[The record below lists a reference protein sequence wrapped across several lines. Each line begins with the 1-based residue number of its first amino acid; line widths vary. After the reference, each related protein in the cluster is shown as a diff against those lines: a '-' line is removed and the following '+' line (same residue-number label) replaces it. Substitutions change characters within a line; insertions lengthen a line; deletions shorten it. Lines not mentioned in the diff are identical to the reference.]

1 MYTTC
6 VNTRVVF
13 WVFAKDPTMVG
24 FGPTGCSDYQTES
37 GLTNCIPSVHPSPLY
52 TSVLYILHQC
62 STYDISA
69 LHTTSVLYMLHTT
82 CICTLL
88 CLSTMVRKP
97 PPIGTI
103 ATIGIA
109 LGLGLKFPC
118 YTAVIS
124 GSDRRRIENPW
135 CIALFIRFSTS
146 CYLLITLVLL
156 HWLKG
161 RPSYKTTDC
170 SISVISL
177 LYLYYI
183 SLGWRIRT
191 DTRCWVYGYWW
202 WSWVRRT
209 VWCEE
214 SGRTLTGCTADVGW
228 NG

>member
-1 MYTTC
+1 
-6 VNTRVVF
+6 
-13 WVFAKDPTMVG
+13 
-24 FGPTGCSDYQTES
+24 
-37 GLTNCIPSVHPSPLY
+37 
-52 TSVLYILHQC
+52 
-62 STYDISA
+62 
-69 LHTTSVLYMLHTT
+69 
-82 CICTLL
+82 
-88 CLSTMVRKP
+88 MVRKP

-202 WSWVRRT
+202 WSWVRRKNGLMWRIRT
-209 VWCEE
+209 DTDWVHCWCWVERVE
-214 SGRTLTGCTADVGW
+214 SEKEWFYEKCTAVVTAVCVPTSRSIIGRTV
-228 NG
+228 